1 MPIISTPQGDTALVD
16 PFPGTPIGPRSCYDK
31 LSNAVKAK
39 LKEIFPA
46 VVGVKIS
53 RCGVFTVLLPS
64 KEEVDNAL
72 AAQRPETIGG
82 LFCNFDV
89 CSETGEVAEMADI
102 D

>member
-1 MPIISTPQGDTALVD
+1 MPAIDMPQGDMALVD
-16 PFPGTPIGPRSCYDK
+16 PFPGTPIGPRSCYDR
-31 LSNAVKAK
+31 LSNVVKVK
-39 LKEIFPA
+39 LKEVFPA
-46 VVGVKIS
+46 VVGVKIL

-89 CSETGEVAEMADI
+89 CSETR
-102 D
+102 